1 MPITVRPIAADTCLP
16 LRQKEL
22 WPDRPLDFLRM
33 EGDEQAQH
41 YGLYLDDALISCLS
55 VFPLD
60 NRARQIRKFATDA
73 AFQRQGYGSRLLTQV
88 LETLQAEGINDI
100 MLNARLTATGFYAR
114 FGFQVAGEVCHK
126 EGVAYVKMTKTQ

>member
-1 MPITVRPIAADTCLP
+1 MPITVRPITVDTCLP

-41 YGLYLDDALISCLS
+41 YGLYQEDTLVSCLS
-55 VFPLD
+55 VFPLT
-60 NRARQIRKFATDA
+60 NTARQIRKFATDA

-88 LETLQAEGINDI
+88 LDKLHAEGINDI
-100 MLNARLTATGFYAR
+100 MLNARLTATEFYLR

-126 EGVAYVKMTKTQ
+126 EGVAYVKMTKTR